1 MGKKYDI
8 DINNDYNYEN
18 SSSIKFMRRKTKYRI
33 LLLLRSLIYIITT
46 VLISTVVFIII
57 FNYKYKDLF
66 NNKSIYSYRSNE
78 GYFNAIDNVKN
89 SLVTIGGNK
98 EELSKNEYIQGNATG
113 IIIQEN
119 GRILTNYSVIKDLEE
134 VYVNLPLIN
143 SEVLKADIFFINED
157 NDLAVL
163 QVNSKKALTPIKIA
177 SKDNIVEGENILLI
191 SNSTSDDY
199 IDNVV
204 PGIITST
211 NRQLYVN
218 NNKYS
223 LFEVNTPINKFNTGG
238 IISNLN
244 GEVIGI
250 ASKKVSDSMN
260 VEGLYYAIDL
270 SSLENVID
278 DTSELKEIL
287 GILEGEFIQVDN
299 GGIYGGLYVT
309 RVDKEGESYKAG
321 LRPTDIIFEIDG
333 KKINSITEVL
343 SMVKNKENG
352 DTVICKVMRA
362 GDVID
367 MDIVLSN
374 IKK

>member
-8 DINNDYNYEN
+8 DINNNYNYEN
-18 SSSIKFMRRKTKYRI
+18 SSSIKFMRKKTKYRI
-33 LLLLRSLIYIITT
+33 ILLLKFLIYIIAT
-46 VLISTVVFIII
+46 VFISAVVFIII
-57 FNYKYKDLF
+57 FNYKYKGLF
-66 NNKSIYSYRSNE
+66 NDKSIYSYGSNE
-78 GYFNAIDNVKN
+78 GYFNAINNVKN
-89 SLVTIGGNK
+89 SLVTIGGSK
-98 EELSKNEYIQGNATG
+98 EDLSKNEYIQGNATG

-134 VYVNLPLIN
+134 VYVNLSLIN
-143 SEVLKADIFFINED
+143 SEILKADIIFINED
-157 NDLAVL
+157 SDIAVL
-163 QVNSKKALTPIKIA
+163 QVNYNKALTPIKIA
-177 SKDNIVEGENILLI
+177 SRDNIVEGENILLI
-191 SNSTSDDY
+191 SNSTSDEY

-211 NRQLYVN
+211 NRQLDVN
-218 NNKYS
+218 NNKYN

-250 ASKKVSDSMN
+250 TSKKVSESMD
-260 VEGLYYAIDL
+260 VEGLYYAVDL
-270 SSLENVID
+270 SSLEKIID
-278 DTSELKEIL
+278 YTNEIKEIL
-287 GILEGEFIQVDN
+287 GILEGELIKFDN

-309 RVDKEGESYKAG
+309 RVDKKGNSYKAG

-333 KKINSITEVL
+333 KKINSITEIL

-352 DTVICKVMRA
+352 DTVICKVRRS
-362 GDVID
+362 GDVIE

-374 IKK
+374 INK

>member
-18 SSSIKFMRRKTKYRI
+18 SSSIKFMRKKTKHRI
-33 LLLLRSLIYIITT
+33 LLLLKSLIYIIATDF
-46 VLISTVVFIII
+46 ISTVVFIII

-98 EELSKNEYIQGNATG
+98 EDLSKNEYIQGNATG

-211 NRQLYVN
+211 NRQLDVN

>member
-134 VYVNLPLIN
+134 VYVNLSLIN

>member
-18 SSSIKFMRRKTKYRI
+18 SSSIKFMRKKTKHRI
-33 LLLLRSLIYIITT
+33 LLLLKSLIYIIAT
-46 VLISTVVFIII
+46 VFISTVVFIII

-66 NNKSIYSYRSNE
+66 NDKSIYSYGSNE

-98 EELSKNEYIQGNATG
+98 EDLSKNEYIQGNATG

-119 GRILTNYSVIKDLEE
+119 GRILTNYSVIKNLDE

-143 SEVLKADIFFINED
+143 SEILKADIFFINED
-157 NDLAVL
+157 SDLAVL
-163 QVNSKKALTPIKIA
+163 QVNSKKVLTPIKIA

-191 SNSTSDDY
+191 SNSTSDEY

-211 NRQLYVN
+211 NRQLDVN

-250 ASKKVSDSMN
+250 TSKKVSESMN

-270 SSLENVID
+270 SSLENIID

-287 GILEGEFIQVDN
+287 GILEGELIEVDN

-309 RVDKEGESYKAG
+309 RVDKKGNSYKAG

-333 KKINSITEVL
+333 KKIDSITEIL
-343 SMVKNKENG
+343 NMVKNKENG

>member
-8 DINNDYNYEN
+8 DINNNYEN
-18 SSSIKFMRRKTKYRI
+18 TSSIKFMRKKTKHRI
-33 LLLLRSLIYIITT
+33 LLLLKTLIYIITT
-46 VLISTVVFIII
+46 VSISTLVLIII
-57 FNYKYKDLF
+57 FNYKYKDFF
-66 NNKSIYSYRSNE
+66 NNKSIYSYESNE

-98 EELSKNEYIQGNATG
+98 EDLTKNKYIEGNATG

-119 GRILTNYSVIKDLEE
+119 GRILTSYSVIKDLEDI
-134 VYVNLPLIN
+134 YINLSFIN
-143 SEVLKADIFFINED
+143 SEILKADIMFINED
-157 NDLAVL
+157 SDIAVL
-163 QVNSKKALTPIKIA
+163 QVNFNEELTPIKIA
-177 SKDNIVEGENILLI
+177 SRDTIIEGESVLLI
-191 SNSTSDDY
+191 SNATSDEY

-211 NRQLYVN
+211 NRQLEVN
-218 NNKYS
+218 NNKYN

-250 ASKKVSDSMN
+250 ASKKVSEAMN
-260 VEGLYYAIDL
+260 VEGFYYALDL
-270 SSLENVID
+270 SSLEKIID
-278 DTSELKEIL
+278 YTNELKGIL
-287 GILEGEFIQVDN
+287 GILEGEFIEVDN

-309 RVDKEGESYKAG
+309 RVDKKGKSYKAG

>member
-8 DINNDYNYEN
+8 DINNNYNYEN
-18 SSSIKFMRRKTKYRI
+18 RSSIKFMRKKTKYRI
-33 LLLLRSLIYIITT
+33 LLLLKILIYISTT
-46 VLISTVVFIII
+46 VFISTVVFIII

-66 NNKSIYSYRSNE
+66 NDKSIYSYGSNE

-89 SLVTIGGNK
+89 SLVTIGGSK
-98 EELSKNEYIQGNATG
+98 EDLSKNEYIQGNATG
-113 IIIQEN
+113 IIIQES
-119 GRILTNYSVIKDLEE
+119 GRILTNYSAIKDFEE
-134 VYVNLPLIN
+134 IYVNLSFVN
-143 SEVLKADIFFINED
+143 SDILKADVIFINAD
-157 NDLAVL
+157 IDIAVL
-163 QVNSKKALTPIKIA
+163 QVNYNEELTPIKIA
-177 SKDNIVEGENILLI
+177 SRDSIFEGEEVLLI
-191 SNSTSDDY
+191 SNSTSDEY
-199 IDNVV
+199 IDNLI

-211 NRQLYVN
+211 NRQLDVN
-218 NNKYS
+218 NYKYN
-223 LFEVNTPINKFNTGG
+223 LFEINTPINKFNTGG

-250 ASKKVSDSMN
+250 ASKKVSESMN

-270 SSLENVID
+270 SSLENVINHAN
-278 DTSELKEIL
+278 ELKEIL
-287 GILEGEFIQVDN
+287 GVLEGGFIEVDN

-309 RVDKEGESYKAG
+309 RVDKKGNSYKAG

-333 KKINSITEVL
+333 KKIDSITEIL
-343 SMVKNKENG
+343 NMVKNKENG

>member
-33 LLLLRSLIYIITT
+33 LLLRSLIYIITT

-113 IIIQEN
+113 IKIQEN
-119 GRILTNYSVIKDLEE
+119 RRILTNYSVIKDLED
-134 VYVNLPLIN
+134 VYVNLSLIN

-191 SNSTSDDY
+191 SNSTSDEY

-211 NRQLYVN
+211 NRQLDVN

-309 RVDKEGESYKAG
+309 RVDKKGESYKAG

>member
-98 EELSKNEYIQGNATG
+98 EDLSKNEYIQGNATG

-119 GRILTNYSVIKDLEE
+119 GRILTNYSVIKDLDE
-134 VYVNLPLIN
+134 VYVNLPLIS
-143 SEVLKADIFFINED
+143 SEILKADIFFINED
-157 NDLAVL
+157 SDLAVL
-163 QVNSKKALTPIKIA
+163 QVNSKKVLTPIKIA

-191 SNSTSDDY
+191 SNSTSDEY

-211 NRQLYVN
+211 NRQLDVN

-309 RVDKEGESYKAG
+309 RVDKKGESYKAG